1 MKVERV
7 VLERRLIAVSMTVT
21 MKKVA
26 RRAGVSVSTV
36 SRVLSGHANVREET
50 SRKVRQTMEELGYT
64 PNIIAQNLVSR
75 TTHCI
80 CVLLPD
86 MAEIWPANLYFMEVI
101 RGIVLGAGKLG
112 YDIQLASG
120 DGEQGELGS
129 VSRLLKGG
137 RADGAILLSAR
148 RSSSVVDFLRQEGY
162 PFVLV
167 EDGPAAG
174 SGGEMAADQ
183 YETDDG
189 SASQTKV
196 GRESAG
202 GESNSL
208 AGDGGSV
215 SNDLVISGEYEADGG
230 RTSLVEV
237 GWEEVDSG
245 SSSLV
250 ITAEHK
256 ADGGSTGPAEV
267 GREEVDSGNSS
278 LVITGEHKADNGG
291 TGLAEVGRER
301 TSEGARAMPAAVV
314 PFPGMPDESVA
325 QMGAMA
331 SELLIG
337 SIQRRIQQPAPGGDA
352 GCVAQFVLRR
362 PVLSG

>member
-1 MKVERV
+1 
-7 VLERRLIAVSMTVT
+7 MTVT

-75 TTHCI
+75 STRCV

-86 MAEIWPANLYFMEVI
+86 TAEIWPANLYFMEVI
-101 RGIVLGAGKLG
+101 RGIVSGAGKLG

-120 DGEQGELGS
+120 DGEREELDA

-148 RSSSVVDFLRQEGY
+148 RSSSVVDFLQQEGY

-167 EDGPAAG
+167 EDGPAADSG
-174 SGGEMAADQ
+174 SEVAADQ
-183 YETDDG
+183 QAAGDDE
-189 SASQTKV
+189 SQTRSS
-196 GRESAG
+196 REGAG
-202 GESNSL
+202 GESNNL
-208 AGDGGSV
+208 VGAGWSFSFGKPGWK
-215 SNDLVISGEYEADGG
+215 IADS
-230 RTSLVEV
+230 R
-237 GWEEVDSG
+237 

-250 ITAEHK
+250 ENGRGEAG
-256 ADGGSTGPAEV
+256 AGSKVEAYLHETNAGSAGQTKI
-267 GREEVDSGNSS
+267 GRES
-278 LVITGEHKADNGG
+278 AD
-291 TGLAEVGRER
+291 
-301 TSEGARAMPAAVV
+301 EGAGALAAAVV
-314 PFPGMPDESVA
+314 TFPGMPDESVA
-325 QMGAMA
+325 RMGAMA

-337 SIQRRIQQPAPGGDA
+337 SIRRRHQQQSPGGNA
-352 GCVAQFVLRR
+352 GWMAQFVLRR
-362 PVLSG
+362 PVMNG

>member
-1 MKVERV
+1 M
-7 VLERRLIAVSMTVT
+7 SMTVT

-75 TTHCI
+75 STRCV

-86 MAEIWPANLYFMEVI
+86 TAEIWPANLYCMEVI

-112 YDIQLASG
+112 YDIQIASG
-120 DGEQGELGS
+120 DGERGELES

-148 RSSSVVDFLRQEGY
+148 RSSSVVDFLQQEGY

-167 EDGPAAG
+167 EDELAG
-174 SGGEMAADQ
+174 SGSEMAVDQ
-183 YETDDG
+183 YETDEE
-189 SASQTKV
+189 SAGQTKV

-202 GESNSL
+202 AERYSL
-208 AGDGGSV
+208 VGDGASASV
-215 SNDLVISGEYEADGG
+215 GKPGWKIADS
-230 RTSLVEV
+230 R
-237 GWEEVDSG
+237 

-250 ITAEHK
+250 ENGRGEAGDGSKVE
-256 ADGGSTGPAEV
+256 ADLQETNAGSAGQTKV
-267 GREEVDSGNSS
+267 SGES
-278 LVITGEHKADNGG
+278 AD
-291 TGLAEVGRER
+291 
-301 TSEGARAMPAAVV
+301 EGASAMPAAVV

-325 QMGAMA
+325 RMGEMA

-337 SIQRRIQQPAPGGDA
+337 SIRRQHQQSPGG
-352 GCVAQFVLRR
+352 GTSWMAQFVLRR
-362 PVLSG
+362 PVLRR

>member
-1 MKVERV
+1 
-7 VLERRLIAVSMTVT
+7 MTVT

-50 SRKVRQTMEELGYT
+50 SRRVRQTMEELDYT

-86 MAEIWPANLYFMEVI
+86 TGEIWPANLYFMEVI

-112 YDIQLASG
+112 YDIQIASG
-120 DGEQGELGS
+120 DGKRGELEA

-148 RSSSVVDFLRQEGY
+148 RSSPVVSFLQQAGY

-167 EDGPAAG
+167 EDEPAAG
-174 SGGEMAADQ
+174 SGSEMAADQ
-183 YETDDG
+183 YETDEG
-189 SASQTKV
+189 CAGQTKA
-196 GRESAG
+196 GGGTAG

-208 AGDGGSV
+208 AGDGWSV
-215 SNDLVISGEYEADGG
+215 SVGKAGWKIADS
-230 RTSLVEV
+230 R
-237 GWEEVDSG
+237 

-250 ITAEHK
+250 EKGRGEAGDGSKVEADLHETNAGSAGQTK
-256 ADGGSTGPAEV
+256 AGGGS
-267 GREEVDSGNSS
+267 VD
-278 LVITGEHKADNGG
+278 
-291 TGLAEVGRER
+291 
-301 TSEGARAMPAAVV
+301 EGAGALAAAAVTI
-314 PFPGMPDESVA
+314 PGIPDESVA
-325 QMGAMA
+325 RIGVMA

-337 SIQRRIQQPAPGGDA
+337 SIRRRHQQQSPGGNA
-352 GCVAQFVLRR
+352 GWVAQFVLRR
-362 PVLSG
+362 PVMNG

>member
-1 MKVERV
+1 MA
-7 VLERRLIAVSMTVT
+7 LERRLILVSMTVT

-75 TTHCI
+75 STRCV

-86 MAEIWPANLYFMEVI
+86 TAEIWPANLYFMEVI

-112 YDIQLASG
+112 YDIQLASS
-120 DGEQGELGS
+120 DGEREELEA

-148 RSSSVVDFLRQEGY
+148 RSSSVVDFLQQEGY

-167 EDGPAAG
+167 EDGPVACGG
-174 SGGEMAADQ
+174 SEEAADL
-183 YETDDG
+183 YETDAG
-189 SASQTKV
+189 SAGQTKI

-202 GESNSL
+202 GESNNL
-208 AGDGGSV
+208 VGAGWSFSFGKPGWK
-215 SNDLVISGEYEADGG
+215 IADS
-230 RTSLVEV
+230 R
-237 GWEEVDSG
+237 

-250 ITAEHK
+250 ENGPGEAGAGSKVE
-256 ADGGSTGPAEV
+256 ADLHETNAGSAGQTKI
-267 GREEVDSGNSS
+267 GRES
-278 LVITGEHKADNGG
+278 AD
-291 TGLAEVGRER
+291 
-301 TSEGARAMPAAVV
+301 EGAGALAAAVV
-314 PFPGMPDESVA
+314 TFPGMPDESVA
-325 QMGAMA
+325 RMGAMA

-337 SIQRRIQQPAPGGDA
+337 SIRRRHQQQSPGGNA
-352 GCVAQFVLRR
+352 GWMAQFVLRR
-362 PVLSG
+362 PVMNG